1 MDCVSTTSDTARGDA
16 KLARLSRICLALSEA
31 QVERHR
37 SHATFSVRRR
47 NFAYYLDDHH
57 GDGMVAL
64 NCKVPPGVNEH
75 LAEMDPKRFHIPA
88 YVGHR
93 GWVGLRLDVGR
104 VDWAEVADLVT
115 DSYRLVAPKTLASA
129 VVTPTSHSR

>member
-1 MDCVSTTSDTARGDA
+1 VSARSDTAGDSP
-16 KLARLSRICLALSEA
+16 KLARLGRICLELPEA
-31 QVERHR
+31 HMDRHG

-47 NFAYYLDDHH
+47 NFAYFLDDHH
-57 GDGMVAL
+57 GDGMVAI

-75 LAEMDPKRFHIPA
+75 LAEVDPRRFHIPA

-104 VDWAEVADLVT
+104 VDWTEVAELVT
-115 DSYRLVAPKTLASA
+115 DSYRLVAPKTLASITA
-129 VVTPTSHSR
+129 THATRRR